1 MKLSNYENAISKHYR
16 TLSLSS
22 FPLTCWDFYSKS
34 FDKYRLTLSDANL
47 LNRIVKD
54 NKWNTTWDYKEEL
67 TSDTVIVVTDAQLS
81 IVFAS
86 NNMVEMN
93 GYTPNEVIGNSPK
106 MFQGQ
111 LTNEKISKE
120 ISEAVKAKQPF
131 DKVII
136 NYCKD
141 GSLYKCQIKGYP
153 VFDTNGKLINFIAFE
168 KIAA

>member
-1 MKLSNYENAISKHYR
+1 MKLSNYENAIAKHYNS
-16 TLSLSS
+16 LSLSS

-34 FDKYRLTLSDANL
+34 FDKFRLTLSDANL

-106 MFQGQ
+106 MFQGK

-120 ISEAVKAKQPF
+120 IS
-131 DKVII
+131 
-136 NYCKD
+136 
-141 GSLYKCQIKGYP
+141 
-153 VFDTNGKLINFIAFE
+153 
-168 KIAA
+168 

>member
-1 MKLSNYENAISKHYR
+1 
-16 TLSLSS
+16 
-22 FPLTCWDFYSKS
+22 
-34 FDKYRLTLSDANL
+34 
-47 LNRIVKD
+47 
-54 NKWNTTWDYKEEL
+54 
-67 TSDTVIVVTDAQLS
+67 
-81 IVFAS
+81 
-86 NNMVEMN
+86 MVEMN

-106 MFQGQ
+106 MFQGK

-120 ISEAVKAKQPF
+120 ISEAVKTKQPF